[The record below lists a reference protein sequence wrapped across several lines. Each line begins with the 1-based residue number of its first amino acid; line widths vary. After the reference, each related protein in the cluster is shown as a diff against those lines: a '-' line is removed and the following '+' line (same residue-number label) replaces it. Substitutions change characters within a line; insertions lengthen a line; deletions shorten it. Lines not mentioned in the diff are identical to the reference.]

1 VANAIPFMKFI
12 WLLAV
17 TSGVL
22 VSAQQPRN
30 FPQPEPAKQVTITQI
45 PGIIA
50 AGSQWMMAWQGTATA
65 DGMTG
70 TKDGG
75 ILFAQE
81 QTNTIFKL
89 DRKDK
94 AAPFL
99 TNPRGPGAVAIGP
112 KGQIY
117 AVERSCT
124 DPGGKP
130 DECKQPTDV
139 AVLNPTRK
147 ILADSVNGKGLGR
160 VNDLVA
166 DRKGNIYFTSG
177 GLFHLNPQG
186 KVTEVGANLRT
197 NGVMISPD
205 EKTLYVT
212 NGPVIAAF
220 DLQPDGSATNQRE
233 FGKWDGGGNGDGMA
247 IDSQGDLYVTT
258 NAGVQVLSPQGKYL
272 GLIPTPRAAIT
283 LTFSGAKKKWLY
295 VGTMG
300 SVGADGKEVR
310 TGPGVRNVAMT
321 VYKVPMLSHG
331 FSGRAK

>member
-1 VANAIPFMKFI
+1 MKALSLI
-12 WLLAV
+12 ALTTALLV
-17 TSGVL
+17 Q
-22 VSAQQPRN
+22 AQQPRN
-30 FPQPEPAKQVTITQI
+30 FPQPEPAKQVTITEI

-50 AGSQWMMAWQGTATA
+50 AGSQWKMAWQGTATA
-65 DGMTG
+65 DGMAG

-89 DRKDK
+89 DKNDK
-94 AAPFL
+94 VSAFL
-99 TNPRGPGAVAIGP
+99 TNPHGPGALAFGP
-112 KGQIY
+112 KEQIY
-117 AVERSCT
+117 TVERSCT

-130 DECKQPTDV
+130 DECKEATDV
-139 AVLNPTRK
+139 AVLNPARK
-147 ILADSVNGKGLGR
+147 ILADSMNGKGLGR

-177 GLFHLNPQG
+177 GLFHLSVAQS
-186 KVTEVGANLRT
+186 KVTEIGSNLRT
-197 NGVMISPD
+197 NGVMLSPD

-220 DLQPDGSATNQRE
+220 DLQPDGSAANQRE
-233 FGKWDGGGNGDGMA
+233 FGKLEGGGNGDGMA
-247 IDSQGDLYVTT
+247 IDSTGNLYVTT
-258 NAGVQVLSPQGKYL
+258 NAGVQVLNPQGKYL

-283 LTFSGAKKKWLY
+283 LTFSGPNKKLMY

-300 SVGADGKEVR
+300 SIGPDGKEVR

-321 VYKVPMLSHG
+321 VYKVPMLSQG